1 MARRKSK
8 SKSSPGTAQEQ
19 APTQITSSTPLPGT
33 RPAPQAAPTAHAQQ
47 EQQQAAP
54 TGMVRKGTF
63 IMGVGLAL
71 VLGLYVGS
79 LIPSMLHGS
88 AQQPMPPQQAAAP
101 GAQATAQNPGQVPG
115 QVPEDSRPAPQ
126 ASMPQM
132 TPELSARIG
141 ELEKAL
147 LDNPRDASRWTSL
160 GNLYF
165 DTGQAQKAV
174 SAYER
179 SLSIAPDNALVLTD
193 LGIMQRELGQFDK
206 AVASFRKA
214 SSLQPDLENAMFNE
228 GVVLYY
234 DLKRKD
240 EAEIAWKRLLKANPG
255 ARAPDGKP
263 VSELIQHLH

>member
-8 SKSSPGTAQEQ
+8 SKSSPGATQEQ
-19 APTQITSSTPLPGT
+19 TPSQVTASISPLPGT
-33 RPAPQAAPTAHAQQ
+33 RPAAQAAPTAHASETPQD
-47 EQQQAAP
+47 AAP
-54 TGMVRKGTF
+54 TCPAGMVRKSTF
-63 IMGVGLAL
+63 IMGVALAL

-79 LIPSMLHGS
+79 LVPSMLHGS
-88 AQQPMPPQQAAAP
+88 AQQPMSPQQAAAP
-101 GAQATAQNPGQVPG
+101 AAQAPASQAPDGA
-115 QVPEDSRPAPQ
+115 RPAPQ
-126 ASMPQM
+126 ANMPQM

-141 ELEKAL
+141 ELEKSL
-147 LDNPRDASRWTSL
+147 LDNPRDASRWISL

-165 DTGQAQKAV
+165 DTGQAQKAA

-179 SLSIAPDNALVLTD
+179 ALSIAPDNALVLTD

-214 SSLQPDLENAMFNE
+214 SALKPDLENAMFNE

-240 EAEIAWKRLLKANPG
+240 EAEIAWKRLLKVNPG

>member
-19 APTQITSSTPLPGT
+19 APAQITSNTPLPGT

-47 EQQQAAP
+47 EQQDAAP

-63 IMGVGLAL
+63 IMGVALAL

-88 AQQPMPPQQAAAP
+88 AQQPIPPQQAAAP
-101 GAQATAQNPGQVPG
+101 GAQATAQVPG
-115 QVPEDSRPAPQ
+115 QVPENSRPAPQ

>member
-8 SKSSPGTAQEQ
+8 NSSGSDQGQKPSPTTSSSMSPGTQPVAQPVSKASVKQDQPE
-19 APTQITSSTPLPGT
+19 
-33 RPAPQAAPTAHAQQ
+33 AAPAGT
-47 EQQQAAP
+47 
-54 TGMVRKGTF
+54 VRKGTF

-79 LIPSMLHGS
+79 LIPSMLHDAPPQS
-88 AQQPMPPQQAAAP
+88 LPQQAAAP
-101 GAQATAQNPGQVPG
+101 ASSAQA
-115 QVPEDSRPAPQ
+115 PENVRPAPQ
-126 ASMPQM
+126 AGMPQV

-141 ELEKAL
+141 ELEKAV
-147 LDNPRDASRWTSL
+147 LDNPRDASRWISL

-165 DTGQAQKAV
+165 DTGQPQKAI

-179 SLSIAPDNALVLTD
+179 SLAIEPGNAHVLTD

-214 SSLQPDLENAMFNE
+214 SSLQPDLENAMFND

-240 EAEIAWKRLLKANPG
+240 EAEAAWKRLLQVNPA

-263 VSELIQHLH
+263 VSELMEHLH

>member
-8 SKSSPGTAQEQ
+8 SKNSPGTAQEQ
-19 APTQITSSTPLPGT
+19 APAQITSSTPLPGT

-88 AQQPMPPQQAAAP
+88 AQQQAAAP
-101 GAQATAQNPGQVPG
+101 GAQATAQSPA

-165 DTGQAQKAV
+165 DSGQAQKAV

-240 EAEIAWKRLLKANPG
+240 EAEIAWKRLLKVNPG

>member
-8 SKSSPGTAQEQ
+8 SKSSPGAAQEQ
-19 APTQITSSTPLPGT
+19 APAQMTSSAPQPGT
-33 RPAPQAAPTAHAQQ
+33 RPAPQAAPTAHPLQGQQ
-47 EQQQAAP
+47 EAAP
-54 TGMVRKGTF
+54 AGMVRKGTF
-63 IMGVGLAL
+63 IMGVSLAL

-101 GAQATAQNPGQVPG
+101 GAQATAQAPG
-115 QVPEDSRPAPQ
+115 QVPEGSRPAPQ

-240 EAEIAWKRLLKANPG
+240 EAEIAWKRLLKVNPG

>member
-8 SKSSPGTAQEQ
+8 NSPGSEQ
-19 APTQITSSTPLPGT
+19 GQKPSPTTPSSVAPGT
-33 RPAPQAAPTAHAQQ
+33 QPVSQPASRASVRHDQPEAAPAGT
-47 EQQQAAP
+47 
-54 TGMVRKGTF
+54 VCKGTY
-63 IMGVGLAL
+63 IMSVAVAL

-79 LIPSMLHGS
+79 LIPSMLHDS
-88 AQQPMPPQQAAAP
+88 SPQPMPQQQAAAP
-101 GAQATAQNPGQVPG
+101 ASSPQA
-115 QVPEDSRPAPQ
+115 PENVRPAPQ
-126 ASMPQM
+126 AGMPQV

-141 ELEKAL
+141 ELEKAV
-147 LDNPRDASRWTSL
+147 LDNPRDASRWASL

-165 DTGQAQKAV
+165 DTGQPQKAI

-179 SLSIAPDNALVLTD
+179 SLSIEPGNAHVLTD

-240 EAEIAWKRLLKANPG
+240 EAEAAWKRLLQVNPA

-263 VSELIQHLH
+263 VSELMEHLH

>member
-19 APTQITSSTPLPGT
+19 APAQITSSTPLPGT

-88 AQQPMPPQQAAAP
+88 AQQPIPPQQAAAP
-101 GAQATAQNPGQVPG
+101 GAQATAQSPGQA
-115 QVPEDSRPAPQ
+115 PENSRPAPQ

>member
-8 SKSSPGTAQEQ
+8 SKSSPGTAQQQ

-88 AQQPMPPQQAAAP
+88 AQQQAAAP
-101 GAQATAQNPGQVPG
+101 VAQATAQSPAQVPG

-193 LGIMQRELGQFDK
+193 LGIMQRELGQFEK

>member
-19 APTQITSSTPLPGT
+19 APAQITSNTPLPGT
-33 RPAPQAAPTAHAQQ
+33 RPAPQAAPTAHVQQ

-88 AQQPMPPQQAAAP
+88 AQQPIPPPQAAAP
-101 GAQATAQNPGQVPG
+101 GAQTNKKIPK
-115 QVPEDSRPAPQ
+115 QVPENSRPAPQ

-193 LGIMQRELGQFDK
+193 LGSMQRELGQFDK

-234 DLKRKD
+234 HLKRKD

>member
-19 APTQITSSTPLPGT
+19 APAQITSSAPLPGT
-33 RPAPQAAPTAHAQQ
+33 RPAPQAAPTAHVPQ
-47 EQQQAAP
+47 EQQDAAP
-54 TGMVRKGTF
+54 AGMVRKGTF
-63 IMGVGLAL
+63 IMGVALAL

-101 GAQATAQNPGQVPG
+101 GAQVPAQA
-115 QVPEDSRPAPQ
+115 PEGSRPAPQ
-126 ASMPQM
+126 ASMPQV

-141 ELEKAL
+141 ELEKSL
-147 LDNPRDASRWTSL
+147 LDNPRDASRWASL

-165 DTGQAQKAV
+165 DTAQAQKAV

-240 EAEIAWKRLLKANPG
+240 EAEIAWKRLLKVNPG

>member
-8 SKSSPGTAQEQ
+8 SKSFPGTTQEQ
-19 APTQITSSTPLPGT
+19 APSQVTASGASLPGT
-33 RPAPQAAPTAHAQQ
+33 RPAPQAAPTAHARE
-47 EQQQAAP
+47 EQQDAAP
-54 TGMVRKGTF
+54 AGMVRKGTF
-63 IMGVGLAL
+63 IMGVAVAL

-88 AQQPMPPQQAAAP
+88 AQQPLPPQQTAAP
-101 GAQATAQNPGQVPG
+101 AAQAPAQA
-115 QVPEDSRPAPQ
+115 PEGARPAPQ
-126 ASMPQM
+126 ASMPQV
-132 TPELSARIG
+132 TPEISAHIG

-147 LDNPRDASRWTSL
+147 LDNPRDASRWASL

-179 SLSIAPDNALVLTD
+179 SLSIEPSNALVLTD

-240 EAEIAWKRLLKANPG
+240 EAEIAWKRLLKVNPG

-263 VSELIQHLH
+263 VSELMQHLH

>member
-8 SKSSPGTAQEQ
+8 SQSSPRTAQGQPPEQ
-19 APTQITSSTPLPGT
+19 TTSSAPLPGT
-33 RPAPQAAPTAHAQQ
+33 RPAPQTAPTAHTRQ
-47 EQQQAAP
+47 EQQDAAP
-54 TGMVRKGTF
+54 AGMVRKSTF
-63 IMGVGLAL
+63 IMGVALAL

-79 LIPSMLHGS
+79 LIPSMLHG
-88 AQQPMPPQQAAAP
+88 AVQQAMPQQQAAAP
-101 GAQATAQNPGQVPG
+101 GGQAPAQTSAQASAQASEGA
-115 QVPEDSRPAPQ
+115 RPAPQ
-126 ASMPQM
+126 ASMPPV

-141 ELEKAL
+141 ELEKSL

-179 SLSIAPDNALVLTD
+179 SLSIEPANALVLTD

-206 AVASFRKA
+206 AVTSFRKA

-240 EAEIAWKRLLKANPG
+240 EAEIAWKRLLKVNPG

>member
-19 APTQITSSTPLPGT
+19 APAQITSSTPLPGT

-79 LIPSMLHGS
+79 LIPSMLHG
-88 AQQPMPPQQAAAP
+88 AVQQAMPQQQAAAP
-101 GAQATAQNPGQVPG
+101 GGQAPAQTAAQASAQA
-115 QVPEDSRPAPQ
+115 PEGARPAPQ
-126 ASMPQM
+126 ASMPPV

-165 DTGQAQKAV
+165 DTGQAQKAI

>member
-19 APTQITSSTPLPGT
+19 APAQITSSTPLPGT

-47 EQQQAAP
+47 EQQDAAP

-63 IMGVGLAL
+63 IMGVALAL

-88 AQQPMPPQQAAAP
+88 AQQPIPPQQAAAP
-101 GAQATAQNPGQVPG
+101 GAQATAQSPAQVPG

-240 EAEIAWKRLLKANPG
+240 EAEIAWKRLLKVNPG

>member
-1 MARRKSK
+1 MARRKNKNSPGSEQGQK
-8 SKSSPGTAQEQ
+8 PSSGTSSNMSPGTQPVAQPVSKASVKREQ
-19 APTQITSSTPLPGT
+19 PE
-33 RPAPQAAPTAHAQQ
+33 AAPAGT
-47 EQQQAAP
+47 
-54 TGMVRKGTF
+54 VRKGTF

-79 LIPSMLHGS
+79 LIPSMLHDS
-88 AQQPMPPQQAAAP
+88 TPQSMPPQQAAAP
-101 GAQATAQNPGQVPG
+101 ASSAQA
-115 QVPEDSRPAPQ
+115 PEGVRPAPQ
-126 ASMPQM
+126 AGMPQI
-132 TPELSARIG
+132 TPELSASIG
-141 ELEKAL
+141 ELEKAV
-147 LDNPRDASRWTSL
+147 LDNPRDASRWASL

-165 DTGQAQKAV
+165 DTGQAQKAI

-179 SLSIAPDNALVLTD
+179 ALTIEPGNAHVLTD

-240 EAEIAWKRLLKANPG
+240 EAEAAWKRLLQVNPA

-263 VSELIQHLH
+263 VSELMEHLH

>member
-19 APTQITSSTPLPGT
+19 APAQITSSTPLPGT
-33 RPAPQAAPTAHAQQ
+33 RPAPQAAPTAHVQQ

-101 GAQATAQNPGQVPG
+101 GAQATVQNPG

>member
-8 SKSSPGTAQEQ
+8 SKSSPGTAQQQ

-88 AQQPMPPQQAAAP
+88 AQQQAAAP
-101 GAQATAQNPGQVPG
+101 GAQATAQSPAQVPG

-193 LGIMQRELGQFDK
+193 LGIMQRELGQFEK